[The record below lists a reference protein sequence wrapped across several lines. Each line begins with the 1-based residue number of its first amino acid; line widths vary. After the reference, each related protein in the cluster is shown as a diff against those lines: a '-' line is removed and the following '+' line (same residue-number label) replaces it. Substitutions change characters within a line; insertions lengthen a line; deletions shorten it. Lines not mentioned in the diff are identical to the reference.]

1 MRHPSPPVLI
11 HFMLAMPFYA
21 PTGIIYRK
29 RHILLTRIRA
39 ERGIKMELFFTNT
52 SLLIKGSPREIK
64 EYFEMAVRQY
74 PTLDAL
80 LQANLN

>member
-1 MRHPSPPVLI
+1 
-11 HFMLAMPFYA
+11 
-21 PTGIIYRK
+21 
-29 RHILLTRIRA
+29 
-39 ERGIKMELFFTNT
+39 MELFFTNT

-64 EYFEMAVRQY
+64 EYFEMAVLQY